1 MEHWSSSY
9 VAVLL
14 LFSVISTLNKSWVVC
29 SLTLGKVMFYTL
41 VENLVRRPT
50 VLLLMTLS
58 ESMSSKSF
66 CNGANVSNYLRA
78 FTFRLSLKVSIFS
91 LSALN
96 FISCSCC
103 LLFIVVKILIESC
116 EFGQVLPVPTDLL
129 FSNPKTQQTQLTP
142 IHKVLFK
149 VKFSSLVAFMLR

>member
-1 MEHWSSSY
+1 MCVRSGRMKHWSSSY

-29 SLTLGKVMFYTL
+29 SLTLGKVMLYTL

-78 FTFRLSLKVSIFS
+78 FTFLLR
-91 LSALN
+91 SAFFPFQLW
-96 FISCSCC
+96 ILYHARVVCC
-103 LLFIVVKILIESC
+103 LLWL
-116 EFGQVLPVPTDLL
+116 
-129 FSNPKTQQTQLTP
+129 
-142 IHKVLFK
+142 
-149 VKFSSLVAFMLR
+149 KFWLSLVNLDKSYQCLPIYCFRIQKPSKHNLHRFTKFCSKWNFQA